1 MLFGAKYLDAVPVF
15 RILMLGYFVAS
26 TFRIPSGNALSAI
39 GKLRVNFWNAVI
51 SGITNIL
58 LDVVMIKLYG
68 AIGAAYATV
77 IVYVISSV
85 ISTGYLWR
93 YVKKSF

>member
-1 MLFGAKYLDAVPVF
+1 
-15 RILMLGYFVAS
+15 MLGYLVAG
-26 TFRIPSGNALSAI
+26 TFRIPSGNVLSAI

-51 SGITNIL
+51 SGTANIL
-58 LDVVMIKLYG
+58 LDVVMIKLYS
-68 AIGAAYATV
+68 AMGAAYATV

-93 YVKKSF
+93 YLKKSF